1 MSLSEPRGNLRFLDG
16 LRGILCL
23 IVVISHCVQLY
34 LPSLRFTNDQTLT
47 GRIEHY
53 IACSPLNLFYSG
65 LLPVSLFFVMSGFV
79 ISYKFNKTRDESLII
94 KGFLKRYFRFFI
106 PISASY
112 VIMYVLSCLFY
123 PKQISFPTVLFE
135 TIFETYFRNIKTTN
149 GVLWTISYELLGSF
163 LIYSMLSIFGKQK
176 NRIFFYFISLAL
188 TIDTQYSFFIFGL
201 IMSDLYS
208 SGYIRNL
215 NKPYVL
221 ISMISFSLFISS
233 YPIHYPMEGIY
244 VGGVYKYI
252 TFTKFWDLN
261 YGTYLRI
268 GVFTFF
274 LTLLRFSYL
283 QRALENRQIMFL
295 GKISFP
301 LYLVHYMIAQ
311 SIDFQVGHV
320 DNLYIPAAET
330 VSVLVISIAI
340 SIPFEIYIDRK
351 GIAVSNKIA
360 LRLLNFSPFQ
370 KGKI

>member
-1 MSLSEPRGNLRFLDG
+1 
-16 LRGILCL
+16 
-23 IVVISHCVQLY
+23 
-34 LPSLRFTNDQTLT
+34 
-47 GRIEHY
+47 
-53 IACSPLNLFYSG
+53 
-65 LLPVSLFFVMSGFV
+65 
-79 ISYKFNKTRDESLII
+79 
-94 KGFLKRYFRFFI
+94 
-106 PISASY
+106 
-112 VIMYVLSCLFY
+112 
-123 PKQISFPTVLFE
+123 
-135 TIFETYFRNIKTTN
+135 
-149 GVLWTISYELLGSF
+149 
-163 LIYSMLSIFGKQK
+163 
-176 NRIFFYFISLAL
+176 
-188 TIDTQYSFFIFGL
+188 
-201 IMSDLYS
+201 
-208 SGYIRNL
+208 
-215 NKPYVL
+215 
-221 ISMISFSLFISS
+221 
-233 YPIHYPMEGIY
+233 MEGIY